1 MPMRQTNY
9 VALLLLLITIC
20 GGLISGV
27 SSLHVTSTPPL
38 VDVPV
43 YSMATLNPPDKT
55 GGTNGGSTT
64 NMNILTYATPVSVRP
79 DRVWALMG
87 LYKGTLSHENFSRTR
102 TCILQL
108 LTAKH
113 IPLVRLLGAS
123 SGNDLNKRQECS
135 KLAPELAWRE
145 SSSSSSSSG
154 DPSTTCKNSE
164 QQPQL
169 LPDCAYYLKLTAIG
183 DIVDG
188 GSHDVVICKVEE
200 MLVADDSNEATRQE
214 YLSTAKLRELG
225 IITEQGR
232 VAE

>member
-9 VALLLLLITIC
+9 VALLLLITIC

-79 DRVWALMG
+79 DRVWALG

-113 IPLVRLLGAS
+113 IPLVRLLGGS
-123 SGNDLNKRQECS
+123 SGNDLDKRQECS

-145 SSSSSSSSG
+145 SSSSSSG
-154 DPSTTCKNSE
+154 DPSTICKNSE
-164 QQPQL
+164 QQPQI

-200 MLVADDSNEATRQE
+200 MLVTDHSNEAMRQE
-214 YLSTAKLRELG
+214 HLSTAKLRELG